1 MNKLNFFMT
10 HKMAGAEK
18 EFLKCTCGYEIH
30 YDRTENYSECPN
42 CKAKKVNHINDLFFG
57 KKDFNYLEIIR
68 KNNSN
73 NIYDFSLE
81 FHLIQAN
88 VKINFTKKEF
98 NINDIQEFQ
107 WLINFNKN
115 SSEMCKCYRITNI
128 DTEEK
133 KEISLDNLSNE
144 IQTRITSTDNFHWI
158 TCGDII
164 NGEAFSEAYEYYYLN
179 KINNLISAVKN
190 CKVICEKYEQLIKSE
205 VDIYNYQY
213 IVNLSKTTP
222 IEQLGVTPAI
232 FKRIV
237 KAKPKYYKKI
247 IDIHRQFKEQSLNYL
262 DMFEKHKVFA
272 YDTYNANK
280 IYRLMTV
287 GKISLKKIYKYL
299 YEDAPRKQGLYNP
312 QQTLELLYDSFEMV
326 QSLKLNLEKSPAALV
341 RYHDVLTREYDMV
354 KDAIKNERFVN
365 VIESYKEYE
374 FYSEVTEEEILERQ
388 ETEKT
393 INKYIKAEKNKNQ
406 KYNMILPKSIDDLV
420 REGKEMNHCVGGY
433 VDRVIRRE
441 SLILFLREAD
451 NPNKSYVTIEV
462 RPTTKKI
469 QQIRCNSNGK
479 LTNPKAIEFI
489 ENWCKEHEIEISSY
503 CY

>member
-10 HKMAGAEK
+10 HRMTGAEK
-18 EFLKCTCGYEIH
+18 EFLKCTCGYETH
-30 YDRTENYSECPN
+30 YDRTESFSECPH
-42 CKAKKVNHINDLFFG
+42 CKSKKVTHINDLFFG
-57 KKDFNYLEIIR
+57 RKEFNYLEMIK

-73 NIYDFSLE
+73 NIYDFDLE
-81 FHLIQAN
+81 FHLVIAN

-115 SSEMCKCYRITNI
+115 NPEIFKCYRITNI

-133 KEISLDNLSNE
+133 IEIPLDSLEHE
-144 IQTRITSTDNFHWI
+144 IQTRITSTENLHWLS
-158 TCGDII
+158 CGDTIK
-164 NGEAFSEAYEYYYLN
+164 GEAFYEAYEYYYLN
-179 KINNLISAVKN
+179 KIKNLVSAVKR
-190 CKVICEKYEQLIKSE
+190 CRKICDDYEQLIKSE
-205 VDIYNYQY
+205 IDIYNYQY
-213 IVNLSKTTP
+213 IVNSSKTTP

-232 FKRIV
+232 FKRLV
-237 KAKPKYYKKI
+237 KTTPKYYKKI
-247 IDIHRQFKEQSLNYL
+247 IDIHKQFKEQSLNYL
-262 DMFEKHKVFA
+262 DMFEKHKEFA
-272 YDTYNANK
+272 YDSYNANK

-299 YEDAPRKQGLYNP
+299 YEDAPRKQGLYSP
-312 QQTLELLYDSFEMV
+312 RQTLELLYDSFEMV

-354 KDAIKNERFVN
+354 KDEIKNERFTN
-365 VIESYKEYE
+365 VLETYKEYE
-374 FYSEVTEEEILERQ
+374 FYSEITEEEILERQ
-388 ETEKT
+388 ESEKA
-393 INKYIKAEKNKNQ
+393 INEYIKTETNKNQ

-462 RPTTKKI
+462 RPTTNKI
-469 QQIRCNSNGK
+469 QQIRCNSNAK
-479 LTNPKAIEFI
+479 LTNPRAIEFI
-489 ENWCKEHEIEISSY
+489 ENWCKEHGIEVSSY